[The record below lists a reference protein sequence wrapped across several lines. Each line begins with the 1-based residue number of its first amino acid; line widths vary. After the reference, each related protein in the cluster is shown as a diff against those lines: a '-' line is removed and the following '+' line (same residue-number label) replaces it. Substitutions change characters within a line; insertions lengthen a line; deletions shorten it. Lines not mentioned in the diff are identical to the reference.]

1 MQKREN
7 YKDTQNPAQKFRQ
20 GSGKEWNWGQESCQR
35 SEVALLCGAASCFSF
50 SRSAFSTS
58 SPTWLKGAQTLP
70 ASGCFRVLCTW
81 AIRSEEQGGRRKG
94 HSWVTGNLS
103 KLESMSC
110 WVWEHEG
117 CRHKEGDRGFCKEYK
132 TTGFSSHLCYITSV
146 SLFWHSTKPGSP
158 RHGAGYN

>member
-7 YKDTQNPAQKFRQ
+7 YKDIQNPAQKFRQ
-20 GSGKEWNWGQESCQR
+20 VSGKEWNWGQESCQR

-70 ASGCFRVLCTW
+70 ASGCFRVLWTW

-103 KLESMSC
+103 KLESVSC

-117 CRHKEGDRGFCKEYK
+117 CRHKGGWLWFLQRIQDYRVFISPFLYYFCISFLALYEPWFSK
-132 TTGFSSHLCYITSV
+132 TQGRV
-146 SLFWHSTKPGSP
+146 
-158 RHGAGYN
+158 